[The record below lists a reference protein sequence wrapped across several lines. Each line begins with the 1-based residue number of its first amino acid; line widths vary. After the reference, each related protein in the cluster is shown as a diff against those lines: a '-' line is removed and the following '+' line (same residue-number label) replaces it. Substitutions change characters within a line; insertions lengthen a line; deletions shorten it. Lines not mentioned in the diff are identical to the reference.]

1 MWVQAQGTYPWGCES
16 ENIVELDAMQSSE
29 MVPALKKSTIFSFKV
44 TFIIS
49 SQGITKKAVKSNR
62 ISSCTDI
69 GNYVKN
75 SFHNASLEKA

>member
-1 MWVQAQGTYPWGCES
+1 MWVQAQSAYPWGCKT
-16 ENIVELDAMQSSE
+16 ENRAACYVIQWNGASI
-29 MVPALKKSTIFSFKV
+29 KKSTIFSFQV

-62 ISSCTDI
+62 ISSGTDI

-75 SFHNASLEKA
+75 SFHNASKEEKA